1 MQFCILFGVVN
12 LVLVKESVKIL
23 ACVLSIASKSFL
35 HECTALCIKHKYTKK
50 DMLWLWKN
58 NKSKCHDAFIAIK
71 WLLLVSI
78 SCKKA
83 LYDICKTCHNI
94 NVIAISALLKYFQIA
109 CKNEHILI
117 P

>member
-50 DMLWLWKN
+50 DMLWL
-58 NKSKCHDAFIAIK
+58 
-71 WLLLVSI
+71 
-78 SCKKA
+78 
-83 LYDICKTCHNI
+83 
-94 NVIAISALLKYFQIA
+94 
-109 CKNEHILI
+109 
-117 P
+117 